1 MSFYTSE
8 DRITVDLKLHVNYS
22 EEKFKNKKKRVVQ
35 LYFLT
40 VKNCGE
46 KKKKILSSS
55 SVTAHEFAENCDSSD
70 SIR

>member
-40 VKNCGE
+40 VKNCG
-46 KKKKILSSS
+46 KKKKD
-55 SVTAHEFAENCDSSD
+55 SVLIKRDRT
-70 SIR
+70 

>member
-46 KKKKILSSS
+46 KKKILSSS

>member
-22 EEKFKNKKKRVVQ
+22 EEKFKNKKEKSRSIVFPYCKE
-35 LYFLT
+35 LW
-40 VKNCGE
+40 G

>member
-40 VKNCGE
+40 VKNCG
-46 KKKKILSSS
+46 KKKKIVLIKRDR
-55 SVTAHEFAENCDSSD
+55 T
-70 SIR
+70 

>member
-22 EEKFKNKKKRVVQ
+22 EEKFKNNNKKRVVQ

-40 VKNCGE
+40 VKNCG
-46 KKKKILSSS
+46 KKKKD
-55 SVTAHEFAENCDSSD
+55 SVLIKRDRT
-70 SIR
+70 

>member
-40 VKNCGE
+40 VKNCG

-70 SIR
+70 NIR

>member
-40 VKNCGE
+40 VKNCG